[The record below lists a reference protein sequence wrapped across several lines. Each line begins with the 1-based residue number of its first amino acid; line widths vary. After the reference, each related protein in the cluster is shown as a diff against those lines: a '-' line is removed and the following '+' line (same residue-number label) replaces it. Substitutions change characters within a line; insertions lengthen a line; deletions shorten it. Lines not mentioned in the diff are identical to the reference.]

1 MEVEAESVPYRGWK
15 SVLRVAFLC
24 FLYGF
29 FCLKV
34 KGLGFGLDFFAG
46 GL

>member
-1 MEVEAESVPYRGWK
+1 MCRIEGGSRF
-15 SVLRVAFLC
+15 LRVAFLC